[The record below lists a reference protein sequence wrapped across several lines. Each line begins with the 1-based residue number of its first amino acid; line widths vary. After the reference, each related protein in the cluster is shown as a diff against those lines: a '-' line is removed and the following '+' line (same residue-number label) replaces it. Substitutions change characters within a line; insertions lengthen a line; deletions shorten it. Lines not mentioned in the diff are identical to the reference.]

1 MDRTIVQLILQDRKI
16 AYFIVDRNLIV
27 TEVSGSLSMC
37 GIAHETCLGRSLFEL
52 LPELIGSEGVLA
64 DILEGSLPR
73 FQLPWVNRET
83 AEKEAVYLTMV
94 DLPYKDRSGHI
105 TGLIHVVHNVTEMGR
120 LEQQVTQHRN
130 ELRLLRDQLAKQN
143 LELAATNAELRRLDQ
158 LKSEFVSVA
167 AHELRSPLTSIIG
180 YVEILLDEDTDPLTD
195 QQRDFLHVVQRGAHR
210 LQSITNN
217 LLDVTRIETGRV
229 ELWLE
234 PTDLPALMESAASE
248 FGPQLEAKAQRL
260 TLRAVPGL
268 PPALCDQV
276 RAAQIISNLL
286 SNANKYT
293 PEGGLIVVSVTQ
305 AQEPGFLQVSV
316 ADNGVGISP
325 EDAEKLFTRFFRAES
340 ARLSRATGA
349 GLGLH
354 ITRSLVE
361 QHGGRIWV
369 ESEPDHGSTFY
380 VTFPIADIPGDS

>member
-64 DILEGSLPR
+64 DILAGSLPR

-83 AEKEAVYLTMV
+83 AEGEAVYLTMV
-94 DLPYKDRSGHI
+94 DLPYKDRSGQI

-143 LELAATNAELRRLDQ
+143 LKLAATNAELRHLDQ
-158 LKSEFVSVA
+158 IKSEFVSVA
-167 AHELRSPLTSIIG
+167 AHELRTPLSSIMG
-180 YVEILLDEDTDPLTD
+180 YIEILLDEDFDPLTD
-195 QQRDFLHVVQRGAHR
+195 QQRDFLQVVERGAHR
-210 LQSITNN
+210 LLSITNN
-217 LLDVTRIETGRV
+217 LLDVTRIETGRI

-234 PTDLPALMESAASE
+234 PTDLPALIESVASE
-248 FGPQLEAKAQRL
+248 FSLQLEAKAQRL

-276 RAAQIISNLL
+276 RAAQIIGNLL

-305 AQEPGFLQVSV
+305 AEEQGFLKISV
-316 ADNGVGISP
+316 ADDGVGISP
-325 EDAEKLFTRFFRAES
+325 EDQERLFDRFFRAES
-340 ARLSRATGA
+340 ARLTRATGA

-354 ITRSLVE
+354 ITHSLVE
-361 QHGGRIWV
+361 QHGGRIWL
-369 ESEPDHGSTFY
+369 ESELDQGSTFY
-380 VTFPIADIPGDS
+380 VTFPMADIPDDS

>member
-64 DILEGSLPR
+64 DILAGSLPR

-83 AEKEAVYLTMV
+83 AEGEAVYLTMV
-94 DLPYKDRSGHI
+94 DLPYKDRSGQI

-143 LELAATNAELRRLDQ
+143 LKLAATNAELRHLDQ
-158 LKSEFVSVA
+158 IKSEFVSVA
-167 AHELRSPLTSIIG
+167 AHELRTPLSSIMG
-180 YVEILLDEDTDPLTD
+180 YIEILLDEDFDPLTD
-195 QQRDFLHVVQRGAHR
+195 QQRDFLQVVERGAHR
-210 LQSITNN
+210 LLSITNN
-217 LLDVTRIETGRV
+217 LLDVTRIETGRI

-234 PTDLPALMESAASE
+234 PTDLPALIESVASE
-248 FGPQLEAKAQRL
+248 FSLQLEAKAQRL

-276 RAAQIISNLL
+276 RAAQIIGNLL

-305 AQEPGFLQVSV
+305 AEEQGFLQISV
-316 ADNGVGISP
+316 ADDGVGISP
-325 EDAEKLFTRFFRAES
+325 EDQERLFDRFFRAES
-340 ARLSRATGA
+340 ARLTRATGA

-354 ITRSLVE
+354 ITHSLVE
-361 QHGGRIWV
+361 QHGGRIWF
-369 ESEPDHGSTFY
+369 ESELDQGSTFY
-380 VTFPIADIPGDS
+380 VTFPMADIPDDS